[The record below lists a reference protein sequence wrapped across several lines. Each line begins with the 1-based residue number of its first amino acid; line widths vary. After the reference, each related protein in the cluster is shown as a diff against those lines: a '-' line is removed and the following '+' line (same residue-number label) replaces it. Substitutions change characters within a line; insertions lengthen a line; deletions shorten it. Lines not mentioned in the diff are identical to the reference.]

1 MWTRTLPYLL
11 YLDLSLYVPKY
22 IPLTIEC
29 TPLSKTKSITPC
41 HVSSVSFCPLATGEM
56 RCCCFSFPLI
66 VSKVLWFCVH
76 SLYPICKHM
85 LVAAAVGLCWA
96 PKEEEIILY
105 YSYIGDDI
113 LLYAGAEHIEHWWSC
128 GLQQIFD
135 TLCQES
141 RNGVKVFYGPVVV
154 GGVFVQ
160 KISTTRAT

>member
-22 IPLTIEC
+22 VPLTIEC
-29 TPLSKTKSITPC
+29 TPLSKSITPC
-41 HVSSVSFCPLATGEM
+41 HVSSVSFCPLALGEM

-76 SLYPICKHM
+76 SLYPICKLT
-85 LVAAAVGLCWA
+85 LVAAVGRSVGH
-96 PKEEEIILY
+96 PRKRRSYFIIRISVTTY
-105 YSYIGDDI
+105 YYTLLQSISNIG
-113 LLYAGAEHIEHWWSC
+113 GA
-128 GLQQIFD
+128 LQQIFD

-160 KISTTRAT
+160 KISTTRAK